1 MLTVLNDIHI
11 GVQRS
16 AGTTPVTQWELRKH
30 ILSKFKDLLPE
41 TGDCLLNGDTFDT
54 SNIPIHDVLIT
65 FEILADWLKEHPAS
79 TLYNSAGNHDAS
91 KVSTVL
97 SSFQFLGKLLKR
109 QFPDQYVHIEEPRM
123 TPYGYVIPHLRN
135 QDVFNL
141 ALASVPACD
150 YVFVHANYNNGFA
163 AESDQSLNVSAEQAE
178 AIPCKHIVFGHE
190 HHGRNAGKVIVPGN
204 QIASSVADWLSPG
217 DKKYIV
223 IDESSTGSLAHEL
236 RTAVRRSDEFLEVSW
251 RELGSVSVE
260 PKFIRVSG
268 SATSDEM
275 GSAISTLNK
284 FRSLSSAL
292 VISNAIETIS
302 DESTAETFSAN
313 LESVA
318 SFDIVAALRRSLT
331 PEEFSTIEP
340 YVAQT

>member
-16 AGTTPVTQWELRKH
+16 AGTTPATQWELRKH
-30 ILSKFKDLLPE
+30 ILRKFKDLLPE
-41 TGDCLLNGDTFDT
+41 TGDCLLNGDMFDT
-54 SNIPIHDVLIT
+54 SNVPIHDVLIT

-91 KVSTVL
+91 KTSTVL

-109 QFPDQYVHIEEPRM
+109 QFPGQYVHIEEPMM
-123 TPYGYVIPHLRN
+123 TPFGYVIPHMRN

-141 ALASVPACD
+141 ALAEVPACD

-178 AIPCKHIVFGHE
+178 AMPCKHIIFGHE

-223 IDESSTGSLAHEL
+223 IDDTHEL
-236 RTAVRRSDEFLEVSW
+236 RTAARRSDEFLEVSW
-251 RELGSVSVE
+251 KELGSVSGE

-275 GSAISTLNK
+275 GSAISALNK

-292 VISNAIETIS
+292 VISNAIETVS
-302 DESTAETFSAN
+302 DESAAEIFSAN

-318 SFDIVAALRRSLT
+318 AFDIVAALRRALT
-331 PEEFSTIEP
+331 TEEFSTIEP
-340 YVAQT
+340 YVAQA